1 MTLTNVCDYGVE
13 TDGNKPGGLRRC
25 HDLATL
31 ANLFVVH
38 AFAFSGMIVA
48 DIFVCFYWFQMLNK
62 VRSLSHKMR

>member
-1 MTLTNVCDYGVE
+1 MTPTNACDHGVE
-13 TDGNKPGGLRRC
+13 TDGNKPGGLTLC

-48 DIFVCFYWFQMLNK
+48 DICAFVL
-62 VRSLSHKMR
+62 VSDAE